1 MKYRFFTL
9 KQAENALHLAEKT
22 LLRELTRCSAQ
33 QGWSR

>member
-9 KQAENALHLAEKT
+9 KQAENALRLTEKT
-22 LLRELTRCSAQ
+22 LRRELMRCSAQ